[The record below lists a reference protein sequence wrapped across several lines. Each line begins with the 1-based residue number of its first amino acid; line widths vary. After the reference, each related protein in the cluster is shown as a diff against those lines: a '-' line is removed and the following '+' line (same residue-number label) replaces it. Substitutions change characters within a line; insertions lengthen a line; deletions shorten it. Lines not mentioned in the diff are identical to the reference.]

1 MRVAVTGATGFI
13 GRHVVAEL
21 RRRGHETTVC
31 VRNASRLPDQF
42 LHMGAEIREMAI
54 GAGDELDWADLGSPD
69 VLIHLA
75 WGGLPN
81 YHSLH
86 HFEKELPAQ
95 YSFLARLVKT
105 GLPTLAVAGTCFEY
119 GMQSGALGEDLVCL
133 PSNCYGFAKN
143 ALHQQLRFLS
153 RTHDFNLVW
162 TRMFY
167 LHGDGQSSSSLLSQ
181 LRQAVEEGREVF
193 DMSGGEQLR
202 DYLPVTTVAEF
213 LTTLATFGQDIG
225 AINICSGKPISVRRL
240 VETWIRENGWKIE
253 LNLGHYPYPDY
264 EPLAFWGKNDKL
276 SAIIS
281 TIGGPPGDA
290 AASHSDL

>member
-21 RRRGHETTVC
+21 HRRGHETTAC
-31 VRNASRLPDQF
+31 VRNASRVPDQF
-42 LHMGAEIREMAI
+42 LRIGTEVREIAI
-54 GAGDELDWADLGSPD
+54 GAGAEPDWQDLGSPD

-86 HFEKELPAQ
+86 HFEKELPEQ

-105 GLPTLAVAGTCFEY
+105 GLPNLAVTGTCFEY
-119 GMQSGALGEDLVCL
+119 GMQSGALGEDDVCF
-133 PSNCYGFAKN
+133 PNNCYGFAKN
-143 ALHQQLRFLS
+143 TLYKQLNFLS
-153 RTHDFNLVW
+153 RRNDFNLVW
-162 TRMFY
+162 ARLFY
-167 LHGDGQSSSSLLSQ
+167 LYGDGQSSSSLLSQ
-181 LRQAVEEGREVF
+181 LRQAVMEGREVF

-202 DYLPVTTVAEF
+202 DYLPVTSVAEF
-213 LTTLATFGQDIG
+213 LTTLATLGQDIG

-240 VETWIRENGWKIE
+240 VETWIHENKWKIE

-264 EPLAFWGKNDKL
+264 EPLAFWGKIDKL
-276 SAIIS
+276 STIIPAA
-281 TIGGPPGDA
+281 GAAQPGSIA
-290 AASHSDL
+290 VSKAP

>member
-13 GRHVVAEL
+13 GRHVLAEL

-31 VRNASRLPDQF
+31 VRNVSRLRDQF
-42 LHMGAEIREMAI
+42 LQMGTEVREIAI
-54 GAGDELDWADLGSPD
+54 GDSDEPDWPDLGSPD

-86 HFEKELPAQ
+86 HFEQELPAQ

-119 GMQSGALGEDLVCL
+119 GMQSGALGEDIVCL

-143 ALHQQLRFLS
+143 ALHRQLTFLS
-153 RTHDFNLVW
+153 RAHGFNLVW
-162 TRMFY
+162 ARLFY
-167 LHGDGQSSSSLLSQ
+167 LYGEGQSSNSLLSQ
-181 LRQAVEEGREVF
+181 LRQAVMEGREVF

-202 DYLPVTTVAEF
+202 DYLPVTSVAEY
-213 LTTLATFGQDIG
+213 LATLATLERDIG

-240 VETWIRENGWKIE
+240 VETWIRENGWKVE

-264 EPLAFWGKNDKL
+264 EPMAFWGKTDKL

-281 TIGGPPGDA
+281 TTGMSPSDA
-290 AASHSDL
+290 AAPHSGL